1 MLERAK
7 ARGLELE
14 RKPAERVVVT
24 GYYQLTPLGSTE
36 ETFQGLLQGRSG
48 IRKIDPP
55 INFRTNIAGLIEF
68 NPSDYFSERE
78 QKPMA
83 EETAMAIV
91 GARGAAAMAQILDSD
106 QSSLLPSIN
115 RTRVAM
121 CVSSGIG
128 PTHNL
133 IDVSDTIH
141 RKAKDGN
148 EDIIRGS
155 RRVGSYAGL
164 RSFPE
169 QPNAQAAIA
178 LKASGWPI
186 SSVEAC
192 ATGLSAIVEAVR
204 LVKEGYADVAVAIGL
219 EQILKKHQEI
229 GIGLFAG
236 IHVLS
241 TRNEEPEKAS
251 RPFDKDRDGFV
262 ESSGI
267 GAVVV
272 ESEEHA
278 RKRGAKIYTEV
289 LGFGKSIDGN
299 DLTEADPDRIADTIF
314 QALYDPKTKDFHPVD
329 AIFAHATSTR
339 IGDKVEI
346 DAFRKVF
353 GEDLPNIPITAI
365 KSNLGHLMG
374 GAGAVNA
381 IVAIQAIN
389 GGVMPHILNLENPV
403 IDLDHPDKDYSDVN
417 LVRNEPLKKDINTA
431 LVTAYG
437 FGGHNAV
444 LLLGKYKG

>member
-1 MLERAK
+1 MLVSIAIMLERAR

-24 GYYQLTPLGSTE
+24 GYWQLTPLGNTE
-36 ETFQGLLQGRSG
+36 ETFQGLLAGKSG

-55 INFRTNIAGLIEF
+55 INSRTNIAGLIEF
-68 NPSDYFSERE
+68 NPNDYFSDKE
-78 QKPMA
+78 QNPMA

-106 QSSLLPSIN
+106 QNSLLPSIN
-115 RTRVAM
+115 KTRVAM
-121 CVSSGIG
+121 CVASGIG

-141 RKAKDGN
+141 RKDEDGN
-148 EDIIRGS
+148 EDTTRGS
-155 RRVGSYAGL
+155 RRVGPYAGL

-178 LKASGWPI
+178 LRASGWPI
-186 SSVEAC
+186 SSAEAC
-192 ATGLSAIVEAVR
+192 ATGLSAIIEAVR

-236 IHVLS
+236 MHVLS
-241 TRNEEPEKAS
+241 TKNEEPESAS
-251 RPFDKDRDGFV
+251 KPFDKNRDGFV

-267 GAVVV
+267 GAVVI

-278 RKRGAKIYTEV
+278 RKRGAKIYAEV
-289 LGFGKSIDGN
+289 LGFDKSIDGH
-299 DLTEADPDRIADTIF
+299 DLTEADPERIADSIT
-314 QALYDPKTKDFHPVD
+314 QALYDPKTKTVHQVD

-353 GEDLPNIPITAI
+353 TEDLPNIPITAI

-381 IVAIQAIN
+381 IVAIQSLNAGKI
-389 GGVMPHILNLENPV
+389 PHILNLKNPDEEFF
-403 IDLDHPDKDYSDVN
+403 DLN
-417 LVRNEPLKKDINTA
+417 FVRNQPLEKSINTA

-444 LLLGKYKG
+444 VLLGKYQG

>member
-1 MLERAK
+1 MFVSIAIMLERAR

-24 GYYQLTPLGSTE
+24 GYYQLTPLGNTE
-36 ETFQGLLQGRSG
+36 ETFQGLLEGKSG
-48 IRKIDPP
+48 IKKLDPP
-55 INFRTNIAGLIEF
+55 INSRTNIAGLIEF
-68 NPSDYFSERE
+68 DPNEYFSDIE
-78 QKPMA
+78 QRPMA

-91 GARGAAAMAQILDSD
+91 GARGAATMAQILDSD
-106 QSSLLPSIN
+106 QKNLLPSIN

-133 IDVSDTIH
+133 IEVSDTIH
-141 RKAKDGN
+141 RKDKEGN

-155 RRVGSYAGL
+155 RRVSSYGGL

-169 QPNAQAAIA
+169 QPNAQTAIA
-178 LKASGWPI
+178 LKTSGWPI
-186 SSVEAC
+186 SSAEAC

-229 GIGLFAG
+229 GIGIFAG
-236 IHVLS
+236 MHVLS
-241 TRNEEPEKAS
+241 TRNDEPEKAS

-262 ESSGI
+262 ESCGI
-267 GAVVV
+267 GAVII

-278 RKRGAKIYTEV
+278 RKRGAKIYAEV
-289 LGFGKSIDGN
+289 LGFDKSIDGH
-299 DLTEADPDRIADTIF
+299 DLTEADPERIADSIT
-314 QALYDPKTKDFHPVD
+314 QALYDPKTKTVRQVD

-339 IGDKVEI
+339 VGDRVEI
-346 DAFRKVF
+346 QAFRNAF
-353 GEDLPNIPITAI
+353 ADELPNIPITAI

-381 IVAIQAIN
+381 IVAIQSLNAGKI
-389 GGVMPHILNLENPV
+389 PHILNLKNPDEEFS
-403 IDLDHPDKDYSDVN
+403 DLN
-417 LVRNEPLKKDINTA
+417 LVRNQPLEKQINTA

-444 LLLGKYKG
+444 LLLGKYDN